1 MTDATATPTA
11 PPRPSGPV
19 GQGKGPSAHH
29 GPTDRYYVRIAIALA
44 VITAIEVL
52 WSYLPWGDGLLSV
65 LGEVGVLLILMLMK
79 FVIVAS
85 NFMHLKFDDK
95 VLTRVFYAG
104 LILAISV
111 YVTALTTFELWG
123 QSPGFE

>member
-1 MTDATATPTA
+1 MTDATATPTAA

-29 GPTDRYYVRIAIALA
+29 GPTDKYYVRIAVALA
-44 VITAIEVL
+44 VITAIEVA
-52 WSYLPWGDGLLSV
+52 WSYVPWADGLV
-65 LGEVGVLLILMLMK
+65 LVEVGGLLLMMAVK
-79 FVIVAS
+79 FVVVAS

-111 YVTALTTFELWG
+111 YVAALTTFELWG
-123 QSPGFE
+123 QSPGFN